1 MLNISFNVD
10 TEDWK
15 TKFPMYKKYI
25 NKTVFET
32 LNMVDYDNNKNLEI
46 SFFLTSDKNIKV
58 LNNKFRNKNKATNVL
73 SFPMMHK
80 IDGYNLLGDIVISCD
95 KIIDESMIKKIK
107 KYEYLSYIVIHGLL
121 HLLGYDHKT
130 NQQYKEMNLLEIKI
144 LKKLYN

>member
-25 NKTVFET
+25 NTTVFET
-32 LNMVDYDNNKNLEI
+32 LNIVDYDTNKNLEI

-58 LNNKFRNKNKATNVL
+58 LNNKFRKKNKATNVL

>member
-1 MLNISFNVD
+1 MSILKTGKLSFQC
-10 TEDWK
+10 
-15 TKFPMYKKYI
+15 KKYI

-73 SFPMMHK
+73 SFPMMHN

-130 NQQYKEMNLLEIKI
+130 NQQYKEMNLLETKI

>member
-32 LNMVDYDNNKNLEI
+32 LNIVDYDTNKNLEI

-58 LNNKFRNKNKATNVL
+58 LNNKFRKKNKATNVL

>member
-32 LNMVDYDNNKNLEI
+32 LNIVDYDTNKNLEI

-58 LNNKFRNKNKATNVL
+58 LNNKFRKKNKATNVL

-130 NQQYKEMNLLEIKI
+130 NQQYKEMNLLETKI